1 MSEAMSLSGWLKV
14 LSPARVCREIRN
26 PEIATSGDEIMSK
39 KGMVTL
45 TWFLEE
51 VWESL
56 LVTSVLLIAGWV
68 YNWMDEKTDVGGH
81 GGWRRWNGYCGTMWR
96 AVGGRC
102 ELLEWETKNR
112 QSVNQKSNQAQEISR
127 PRHTSLSQAPTA
139 FLLYYVNRMPR
150 EQKYEEFK
158 SECWLRAMFIEL
170 QPTIPASTAL

>member
-14 LSPARVCREIRN
+14 LSAARVCKEIRN

-56 LVTSVLLIAGWV
+56 LVMSVLLIAGWI

-81 GGWRRWNGYCGTMWR
+81 GGWGRW
-96 AVGGRC
+96 
-102 ELLEWETKNR
+102 K
-112 QSVNQKSNQAQEISR
+112 
-127 PRHTSLSQAPTA
+127 
-139 FLLYYVNRMPR
+139 
-150 EQKYEEFK
+150 
-158 SECWLRAMFIEL
+158 
-170 QPTIPASTAL
+170 